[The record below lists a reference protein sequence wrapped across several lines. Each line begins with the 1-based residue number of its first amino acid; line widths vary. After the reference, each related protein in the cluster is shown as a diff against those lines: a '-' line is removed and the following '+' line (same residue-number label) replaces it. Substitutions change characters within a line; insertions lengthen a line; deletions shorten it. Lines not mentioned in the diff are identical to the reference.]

1 MLTACAGYM
10 HQNREN
16 IQSISI
22 RMQAVRLK
30 SNSRKGWERKREK
43 RKRKEK
49 RKKKKTE
56 EKKKRGS
63 AQKEPFGPE
72 TVFLFG

>member
-1 MLTACAGYM
+1 
-10 HQNREN
+10 
-16 IQSISI
+16 
-22 RMQAVRLK
+22 MQGVRLK